1 MSTEIAGGPATKI
14 RILLADDHPSLRMG
28 LGLILNNEQDM
39 EVVAEAETGEEALE
53 LYRKH
58 RPTITLMDLKMA
70 ESSGVDSILSIRKEF
85 PAAKIIVL
93 TTYDRDE
100 DIYRSIRAG
109 AMGYLVKD
117 AAYDEIIQTIRTVYS
132 GRKHYPSKISEKL
145 AERLMMPDLS
155 EREME
160 VLRLMARGESNK
172 EIADELSLALGTVKY
187 HINNIYTK
195 LAVEDRTQA
204 VVTALRKGLAEL

>member
-1 MSTEIAGGPATKI
+1 MISEASSTSTTTI
-14 RILLADDHPSLRMG
+14 RILIADDHPSLRMG
-28 LGLILNNEQDM
+28 LGLILNNEPDM
-39 EVVAEAETGEEALE
+39 EVVAEATSGEEAVEIYKRL
-53 LYRKH
+53 
-58 RPTITLMDLKMA
+58 RPTITLMDLKMGEA
-70 ESSGVDSILSIRKEF
+70 SGVDSINAIRKDF

-117 AAYDEIIQTIRTVYS
+117 AAYEEIIQTIRTVYS
-132 GRKHYPSKISEKL
+132 GRKHYPSRISEKL

-155 EREME
+155 DRELE
-160 VLRLMARGESNK
+160 VLRLMARGQSNK

-195 LAVEDRTQA
+195 LSVEDRTQA
-204 VVTALRKGLAEL
+204 VVMALRKGLAEL

>member
-1 MSTEIAGGPATKI
+1 MNTEIAAGTSNLI
-14 RILLADDHPSLRMG
+14 RILLADDHPSVRMG
-28 LGLILNNEQDM
+28 LRLILNNEPDM
-39 EVVAEAETGEEALE
+39 EVVAEAENGNQALE
-53 LYRKH
+53 LYRQH
-58 RPTITLMDLKMA
+58 RPTITLMDLKMV
-70 ESSGVDSILSIRKEF
+70 ETSGVDSIIAIRKEF

-117 AAYDEIIQTIRTVYS
+117 SAYDEIVQTIRTVFS
-132 GRKHYPSKISEKL
+132 GRKHYSSRISEKL

-172 EIADELSLALGTVKY
+172 EIAEELSLALGTVKY

-195 LAVEDRTQA
+195 LEVEDRTQA